1 MRCIDIYFR
10 LVIIMIYKRLYNRE
24 GRMKKKKATL
34 EDVAR
39 EAGVSICTVSRVI
52 HNKGYISE
60 NTRKRVKEAIRKLN
74 YRQDMIARSLK
85 TNSTDTIGFIVTD
98 LSNPFFSV
106 MSKGIDRIIS
116 KKEYSLLVCNTDS
129 NPSKEM
135 KYLDLLLQKRVD
147 GIILASCGGTEEKIK
162 EVVDEG
168 TPIVLVDNYIE
179 GFSLD
184 SVTVDNFMGAYKL
197 TSHLLQLGHIRI
209 GLISGPLS
217 ESSARERLDGYKSA
231 LTDHGIDFDSKLV
244 TVGDFRLKSGYRN
257 TLELLSI
264 IPSPTAIFATNNFMA
279 LGALSALKQKGLRVP
294 SDLALVGFDMVEIA
308 SVVSPSITT
317 MAYSPGRIGIL
328 AARLLLEKIE
338 GGDGKTQN
346 LLLKPRLLIRES
358 CGYHLFLDHKEKLIE
373 KSLF

>member
-1 MRCIDIYFR
+1 
-10 LVIIMIYKRLYNRE
+10 
-24 GRMKKKKATL
+24 MKKKKATL

-338 GGDGKTQN
+338 GGGGKTQN